1 MLPSIAATLA
11 AGHARVKHCPMD
23 ILITAMI
30 IVILLLAVA
39 PFFLLSSAF
48 GAPKRAGKVKDANDG
63 PIVPVPTDASGPFP
77 GPKKNDSPD
86 DDGGDGGDGGGG
98 AD

>member
-1 MLPSIAATLA
+1 
-11 AGHARVKHCPMD
+11 MD

-30 IVILLLAVA
+30 IVILVLAVA

-48 GAPKRAGKVKDANDG
+48 GAPKRGKVKNANDG
-63 PIVPVPTDASGPFP
+63 HIVPVPADSAGPFP
-77 GPKKNDSPD
+77 GAKKHDSRD